1 MEKIKLQKKEVERLK
16 QIQTKANEIIFTL
29 GNLEAQK
36 LAIVPQLEEAQK
48 ERDKLGKELQDKYGN
63 GNIDLETGTFTKSE

>member
-16 QIQTKANEIIFTL
+16 QIQTKANEIIFAL

>member
-16 QIQTKANEIIFTL
+16 QIQTKANEIIFAL

-63 GNIDLETGTFTKSE
+63 GNIDLETSTFTKSE

>member
-1 MEKIKLQKKEVERLK
+1 MEKIKLQKEEIQKLKE
-16 QIQTKANEIIFTL
+16 IQTKANEIIFAL

-36 LAIVPQLEEAQK
+36 LAIIPQLEEARE
-48 ERDKLGKELQDKYGN
+48 ERDKFGKELQDKYGN